1 MAKRRILKRD
11 ISYVAGDLFSEALF
25 CKLYLPGVNSEKA
38 DVVMARV
45 LDMQDEF
52 IRRANRPDGK
62 ENKKRVKEYY
72 CKLRADLQTEIN
84 AIATEIGELSKK
96 KVKNDDSYKYGT
108 SSLGRLESWAGSGGC
123 A

>member
-11 ISYVAGDLFSEALF
+11 ISYVAGDLFSEAL
-25 CKLYLPGVNSEKA
+25 
-38 DVVMARV
+38 VMARV

-84 AIATEIGELSKK
+84 AIATEIGELSK
-96 KVKNDDSYKYGT
+96 
-108 SSLGRLESWAGSGGC
+108 
-123 A
+123 

>member
-1 MAKRRILKRD
+1 MWLAICFR
-11 ISYVAGDLFSEALF
+11 
-25 CKLYLPGVNSEKA
+25 KLCFVSVSSGCQFGMKA

-84 AIATEIGELSKK
+84 AIATEIGELSK
-96 KVKNDDSYKYGT
+96 
-108 SSLGRLESWAGSGGC
+108 
-123 A
+123 

>member
-52 IRRANRPDGK
+52 IRRAGTPDAK
-62 ENKKRVKEYY
+62 DNKTLVKEYY
-72 CKLRADLQTEIN
+72 RKLRVDLQTEVD
-84 AIATEIGELSKK
+84 AIANEIGELSKEK
-96 KVKNDDSYKYGT
+96 
-108 SSLGRLESWAGSGGC
+108 
-123 A
+123 

>member
-11 ISYVAGDLFSEALF
+11 ISYVAGDLFSEALV

-62 ENKKRVKEYY
+62 DNPKRVKEYY

-84 AIATEIGELSKK
+84 AIATEIGELSK
-96 KVKNDDSYKYGT
+96 
-108 SSLGRLESWAGSGGC
+108 
-123 A
+123 

>member
-1 MAKRRILKRD
+1 MWLAICFR
-11 ISYVAGDLFSEALF
+11 
-25 CKLYLPGVNSEKA
+25 KLCFVSCIFRVSIQEKA

-84 AIATEIGELSKK
+84 AIATEIGELSK
-96 KVKNDDSYKYGT
+96 
-108 SSLGRLESWAGSGGC
+108 
-123 A
+123 

>member
-52 IRRANRPDGK
+52 IRRAQPSGR
-62 ENKKRVKEYY
+62 KRKQE
-72 CKLRADLQTEIN
+72 T
-84 AIATEIGELSKK
+84 GERIL
-96 KVKNDDSYKYGT
+96 
-108 SSLGRLESWAGSGGC
+108 L
-123 A
+123 

>member
-52 IRRANRPDGK
+52 GNIIYFSRCLNLSGLK
-62 ENKKRVKEYY
+62 
-72 CKLRADLQTEIN
+72 T
-84 AIATEIGELSKK
+84 IA
-96 KVKNDDSYKYGT
+96 YF
-108 SSLGRLESWAGSGGC
+108 
-123 A
+123 

>member
-1 MAKRRILKRD
+1 MAKRRILKKD

-45 LDMQDEF
+45 LDMQDE
-52 IRRANRPDGK
+52 
-62 ENKKRVKEYY
+62 YY

-84 AIATEIGELSKK
+84 AIATEIGELSK
-96 KVKNDDSYKYGT
+96 
-108 SSLGRLESWAGSGGC
+108 
-123 A
+123 